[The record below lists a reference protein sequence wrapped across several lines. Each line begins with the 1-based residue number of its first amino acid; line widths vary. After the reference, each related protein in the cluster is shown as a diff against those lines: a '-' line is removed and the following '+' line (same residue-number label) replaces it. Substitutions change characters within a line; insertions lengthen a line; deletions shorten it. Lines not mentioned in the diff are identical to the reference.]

1 MQKDEMNT
9 QTNTQRDGSEAAAAR
24 EQDAKKVQAGQLR
37 HVPIRRHPRMVY
49 GNPDEFFLDL
59 LMEQMEEQ

>member
-1 MQKDEMNT
+1 MNT
-9 QTNTQRDGSEAAAAR
+9 QTHTQREETEAAAAR
-24 EQDAKKVQAGQLR
+24 DQDAKKVQAEQLR
-37 HVPIRRHPRMVY
+37 RIPIRRHPRMVY